1 MLVTCQVL
9 IRMVIATS
17 AHPRIALITATLSVA
32 ISDMCHFFFIFGL
45 VFYGFA
51 VIASWRFGGARED
64 LKSVT
69 STLYT
74 QFDSM
79 LGAPGYFG
87 LSQAQT
93 ENWEYTVYCFLF
105 HTVTFFFMLNFVLA
119 IIVDSY
125 GTVMATINESVVAQD
140 MVSDL
145 VAAIRTKYMSMRYG
159 WPKRKNML
167 KHIETV
173 GATFLNPPELEE
185 LGFRNDEAMNAF
197 FKFYSRFE
205 ALLIV
210 PKDEHTLDEVNFGL
224 AMSSHKMDHL
234 NMQQQECTTAAART
248 TFALDA
254 RLKEMEDR
262 VVSRILQGDMTEQP
276 RSPPPSI
283 TGGCQIAG
291 SADQRI
297 SGLRIAGSA
306 DDRMPEVVFSKFCP
320 PDAGSAYFS
329 MTPPIIPCESI

>member
-1 MLVTCQVL
+1 VKLQWYDQEKAYVDKRVENLGVFENLFFTIQDSYFLESIGMLVTCQVL

-51 VIASWRFGGARED
+51 VIASWRFGGTRDD

-69 STLYT
+69 ATLYT

-87 LSQAQT
+87 LSQGQT
-93 ENWEYTVYCFLF
+93 GNWEYTVYCFLF

-125 GTVMATINESVVAQD
+125 GTVMNTINDSVVAQD

-173 GATFLNPPELEE
+173 GATFLNPSELEE

-205 ALLIV
+205 ALLIA
-210 PKDEHTLDEVNFGL
+210 PKDEHTSDEVNFGL

-234 NMQQQECTTAAART
+234 NMQQQECTAAAART
-248 TFALDA
+248 EVALDA
-254 RLKEMEDR
+254 RLKEMED
-262 VVSRILQGDMTEQP
+262 SLARIRLGDMTEEP
-276 RSPPPSI
+276 IPLSI
-283 TGGCQIAG
+283 
-291 SADQRI
+291 
-297 SGLRIAGSA
+297 
-306 DDRMPEVVFSKFCP
+306 
-320 PDAGSAYFS
+320 
-329 MTPPIIPCESI
+329 